1 MKDESPNLS
10 RISKLFA
17 DRDSLPTEEG
27 LRKRQQ
33 FAVTLVCG
41 TDVAASYILQ
51 LSVVTAAEIA
61 TRCVPDCSTTSLV
74 NGERH
79 RR

>member
-41 TDVAASYILQ
+41 ADVAASYISQ
-51 LSVVTAAEIA
+51 LSVVTAAEI
-61 TRCVPDCSTTSLV
+61 V
-74 NGERH
+74 NPGAILDH
-79 RR
+79 RNGRII